1 VSTQQADAAPPR
13 QPTPEQATAIAVRGK
28 DVLLEAGAGT
38 GKTGVMV
45 ERYCRLVCDGGL
57 SPDAILAFTFTEKAA
72 AELRQRIR
80 GELARRAER
89 GSERAAA
96 ALAGIGGAWIT
107 TIHGFCNRA
116 LAAHPIAAGVDPGFR
131 VLDTPEAARAAREA
145 FDDALVEFLAGG
157 DRAREETVAAYDVE
171 GLRGTIAAIHDE
183 LRSRGVADPQL
194 PEPAAADPEAAIG
207 RVVDAAHDCLGELK
221 EGDSKRELPERAL
234 ARLGAPGPPPG
245 LDELRAL
252 ATGSKAKALAPYKEA
267 IEAAIARS
275 AEAGEGGT
283 VYRHLGELLRLF
295 SARFAAAKERRAGI
309 DFEDLQILAARL
321 LERAD
326 IGEHYRTRFR
336 QILVDEFQ
344 DTNRLQLRLIEALHG
359 PKTELV
365 AVGDELQSIYG
376 FRHADLDVFRRR
388 REEIDRRADAELMR
402 LSGNFRSRPELVGA
416 FNLFGEALLGAAYN
430 PLRVGDL
437 PLHTRE
443 VAGSKPAGPAVE
455 LLLTARDG
463 WDGEQIELEPAID
476 GATPLNC
483 LAEARFVAERLRSL
497 ADEGVPRGEM
507 VVLLRAFSH
516 LDAYEDSLERA
527 GLRPYVVGGRGYWS
541 QQQVA
546 DVCALLAVIANP
558 LDDHALFGALASP
571 ACAVAPDTLW
581 LLRMAA
587 GKRRHVWPAVERAAD
602 PGSVVPCGRKASERN
617 HEMEL
622 AEPERL
628 EGIPEDERELLA
640 TFVARIASLRARAPR
655 LSLPA
660 LIEAVVTETGYD
672 LAILSRPAGEARFAN
687 VRKMGRLAAEF
698 EQGEGRDL
706 RGFLDFLAARAEG
719 DAEAQAATAAEG
731 HDGVRIMTVHNA
743 KGLEFGVVAVPDLS
757 RRLLNGGRSPLLV
770 LGREEPP
777 RVGMRLLRLGSPK
790 IDLFDYGALCE
801 ESQGREAEEELRLFH
816 VAATRARER
825 LILSGVVSPEPGRET
840 RGKAVVERLVDALGV
855 PRDEDSAVPVA
866 PPAPRPGLEAEFEPS
881 EVAVRVNLPSPERA
895 AELRALRREGAAAR
909 ALGEGP
915 PPLVERRPP
924 TVPSRPLSYTAISAY
939 EECPYRFYME
949 RVLGL
954 SNRERTSS
962 RIAETKAF
970 SPEEA
975 TSSAREE
982 RTARGAAVHALLEWS
997 QANGWAEPSVE
1008 LVLRHAAA
1016 VGLGAGS
1023 PPPDTAR
1030 QWLAVECPEGD
1041 SPPPGQ
1047 AEELLGLVRQWLE
1060 SPLRKQ
1066 ITAEA
1071 VRVRSEVPLLLGV
1084 GGTVLRGS
1092 IDLLVEREGAPPLVV
1107 DYKTDRL
1114 DGAVPAERAGHYG
1127 VQRSIYALAVAEAL
1141 GAAEVEVA
1149 YVFLERPDEPAATLL
1164 GAAEMAAA
1172 RSSLK
1177 ATIARIGQGD
1187 FPVAPPEER
1196 DWSLCRGCPALRGLC
1211 SGPAED

>member
-1 VSTQQADAAPPR
+1 MSVEEASISPPR
-13 QPTPEQATAIAVRGK
+13 QPTPEQAAAIAARGK
-28 DVLLEAGAGT
+28 DMLLEAGAGT

-80 GELARRAER
+80 AELASRAER

-96 ALAGIGGAWIT
+96 ALAGIGGAWIA
-107 TIHGFCNRA
+107 TIHGFCNRV
-116 LAAHPIAAGVDPGFR
+116 LAAHPVAAGVDPGFR

-145 FDDALVEFLAGG
+145 FDDALVEFLTDG
-157 DRAREETVAAYDVE
+157 DPGREETVAAYDVE
-171 GLRGTIAAIHDE
+171 GLRGMTVAIHDE
-183 LRSRGVADPQL
+183 LRSRGMADPQL
-194 PEPAAADPEAAIG
+194 PEPPAPDPEAAL
-207 RVVDAAHDCLGELK
+207 RRAAEAAEACLAELK
-221 EGDSKRELPERAL
+221 EGNGKRELLERAL
-234 ARLGAPGPPPG
+234 ERLRAPGPAPTVE
-245 LDELRAL
+245 ELRAL
-252 ATGSKAKALAPYKEA
+252 ALNTKAKALLSYKEA
-267 IEAAIARS
+267 IDAAIART
-275 AEAGEGGT
+275 AEAGEGG
-283 VYRHLGELLRLF
+283 VAYRHLGELLRLF
-295 SARFAAAKERRAGI
+295 SARFEAAKERRAGI
-309 DFEDLQILAARL
+309 DFEDLQILGARL
-321 LERAD
+321 LERAE
-326 IGEHYRTRFR
+326 IGEHYRSRFR

-344 DTNRLQLRLIEALHG
+344 DTNRLQLRLIEALRG
-359 PKTELV
+359 PQTELV

-388 REEIDRRADAELMR
+388 REEIERRAGAELMR

-430 PLRVGDL
+430 PLRVGADA
-437 PLHTRE
+437 E
-443 VAGSKPAGPAVE
+443 SGGAVE

-463 WDGEQIELEPAID
+463 WDGEGIELEPAID
-476 GATPLNC
+476 GGTPLSC
-483 LAEARFVAERLRSL
+483 LAEARFVAERLREL
-497 ADEGVPRGEM
+497 ADAGVPRGEM

-527 GLRPYVVGGRGYWS
+527 GLRPYVLGGRGYWS

-571 ACAVAPDTLW
+571 ACALAPDTLW

-587 GKRRHVWPAVERAAD
+587 GKRRHAWPAVERAA
-602 PGSVVPCGRKASERN
+602 GMGEA
-617 HEMEL
+617 EL

-628 EGIPEDERELLA
+628 EEVPADERELLA
-640 TFVARIASLRARAPR
+640 TFVGRIADLRERAPR
-655 LSLPA
+655 LPLPD
-660 LIEAVVTETGYD
+660 LIEAVATETGYD
-672 LAILSRPAGEARFAN
+672 LAVLSRPAGEARFAN

-698 EQGEGRDL
+698 EQREGRDL

-770 LGREEPP
+770 LGRDEPP

-801 ESQGREAEEELRLFH
+801 EAQEREAEEELRLFH

-855 PRDEDSAVPVA
+855 PRDEGSTVPVA
-866 PPAPRPGLEAEFEPS
+866 PPAPRPGLETEFEPS
-881 EVAVRVNLPSPERA
+881 EIAVRVNLPSPGRA
-895 AELRALRREGAAAR
+895 AELRALRREERAAR
-909 ALGEGP
+909 ELGDGP

-924 TVPSRPLSYTAISAY
+924 TVPSRPLSYTAIAAY

-954 SNRERTSS
+954 SSGPELHQISSPAGRKLDAARE
-962 RIAETKAF
+962 EGV
-970 SPEEA
+970 EA
-975 TSSAREE
+975 ATPSARGE
-982 RTARGAAVHALLEWS
+982 RTARGAVVHALLEWS
-997 QANGWAEPSVE
+997 QANGWAEPNE
-1008 LVLRHAAA
+1008 ALVMRHAEAA
-1016 VGLGAGS
+1016 GLGTGS
-1023 PPPDTAR
+1023 ASPDNS
-1030 QWLAVECPEGD
+1030 G
-1041 SPPPGQ
+1041 G
-1047 AEELLGLVRQWLE
+1047 LLGPVRAWIG
-1060 SPLRKQ
+1060 SPLREQ
-1066 ITAEA
+1066 MTAEA
-1071 VRVRSEVPLLLGV
+1071 TRVRAEVPLLLGV
-1084 GGTVLRGS
+1084 GDTVLRGS
-1092 IDLLVEREGAPPLVV
+1092 IDRLVEREGAPPLVV

-1114 DGAVPAERAGHYG
+1114 GGADPAERAAHYT
-1127 VQRSIYALAVAEAL
+1127 VQRSIYALAVGEAL
-1141 GAAEVEVA
+1141 GAEEVEVA
-1149 YVFLERPDEPAATLL
+1149 YVFLERPDEPASTLL
-1164 GAAEMAAA
+1164 GPDEMAAA
-1172 RSSLK
+1172 RSSLE
-1177 ATIARIGQGD
+1177 ATIARISQGD

-1211 SGPAED
+1211 SGPPDD